1 MIEAE
6 KYSILI
12 QWSEEDNCYV
22 TSVPDLPGCMSDGK
36 TPEEAI
42 KNTQVIISEWIEAAQ
57 EAGKEIP
64 KPSFFKGNCITS
76 ETIKD
81 L

>member
-22 TSVPDLPGCMSDGK
+22 TSVPDLPGCMAHGETQAEALQELSVARDLWLE
-36 TPEEAI
+36 TAEE
-42 KNTQVIISEWIEAAQ
+42 V
-57 EAGKEIP
+57 GKEIP
-64 KPSFFKGNCITS
+64 KPSFLNVTA
-76 ETIKD
+76 
-81 L
+81 

>member
-1 MIEAE
+1 MIEAG

-12 QWSEEDNCYV
+12 QWSDQDNCYIA
-22 TSVPDLPGCMSDGK
+22 TVPDLPGCMSDGK

-57 EAGKEIP
+57 EDGEEISQ
-64 KPSFFKGNCITS
+64 PSSYTPVAI
-76 ETIKD
+76 
-81 L
+81 